1 METNVIVVDRISNIT
16 VSNNIL
22 RIECVSVGAAG
33 QEKPS
38 GMLLIPTNVAAPVV
52 QSLVNGMQELEKKL
66 REAASDAVPAGKPS

>member
-1 METNVIVVDRISNIT
+1 
-16 VSNNIL
+16 
-22 RIECVSVGAAG
+22 VGAAG